1 MQQARNTSTQASSN
15 AKATAIASGKNKQIS
30 EAVVDAPERQPAD
43 QAGVERDRRRVTTSS
58 NPPTVRSA
66 AAIPVDRPA

>member
-1 MQQARNTSTQASSN
+1 MQQARNTSTQASN
-15 AKATAIASGKNKQIS
+15 ARATAIAGGKNKQIS